1 MNEAVQYGAFGWN
14 NSIARMLSCARH
26 DDSGPPCRFLI
37 GALKGFIA
45 HSAVGGEFLG
55 IVVLPLASN
64 ATDHASAVI
73 LAFRDKMD
81 LAFG

>member
-1 MNEAVQYGAFGWN
+1 MQ
-14 NSIARMLSCARH
+14 SMLTLQPS
-26 DDSGPPCRFLI
+26 CRFLI
-37 GALKGFIA
+37 GALKGLIA

-55 IVVLPLASN
+55 LVILPLASN

-73 LAFRDKMD
+73 LEFKDKMD